1 MWRSKVV
8 APPVFLPRKVATRL
22 RIISNKQ
29 TTMGKT
35 AGEMYSYMIYS
46 CLDKQIAFYLHMCI
60 YDITCT
66 PII

>member
-1 MWRSKVV
+1 
-8 APPVFLPRKVATRL
+8 
-22 RIISNKQ
+22 
-29 TTMGKT
+29 MGKT